1 SPYSGRAF
9 AVADQAQRRTSPV
22 SGFAMRTRPRTT
34 SASEADLKRRVLGLG
49 RTGREQRVLDLGL
62 LQPADHMVDHLAHR
76 AAEIGEQALL
86 LGRGVA
92 DKEAGAVTEI
102 RTLGAVCLHALRR
115 FVRGAPAHRRLEH
128 RGELLLEDIA
138 VAIG

>member
-1 SPYSGRAF
+1 MIPLARAMLERRSQRRPVPTRFRALDSPVCRQSPYSGRAF

-102 RTLGAVCLHALRR
+102 RT
-115 FVRGAPAHRRLEH
+115 
-128 RGELLLEDIA
+128 
-138 VAIG
+138 